1 MWHPSGAR
9 SMPPLSAS
17 PFIAAQA
24 AVRGEHW
31 QVNYMP
37 VSIIVVILE
46 GQHLDLPR
54 KIYSH
59 LNFQIV
65 HLKSFIYS
73 L

>member
-1 MWHPSGAR
+1 MY
-9 SMPPLSAS
+9 
-17 PFIAAQA
+17 PFL
-24 AVRGEHW
+24 HW

-37 VSIIVVILE
+37 VSIVVILE

-59 LNFQIV
+59 LNFQMV
-65 HLKSFIYS
+65 HLKLFIYS

>member
-1 MWHPSGAR
+1 MY
-9 SMPPLSAS
+9 
-17 PFIAAQA
+17 PFL
-24 AVRGEHW
+24 HW

-59 LNFQIV
+59 LNFQMV
-65 HLKSFIYS
+65 HLKLFIYS